1 MNDTIWAKSISEKIK
16 KKMEVV
22 ASRSKGIIPYTT
34 VNGRFDDWTE
44 RNICWWTNG
53 FWGGIMWQLY
63 NATKL
68 PIYRELAIDTEE
80 KLDKN
85 LMMYGGLDH
94 DNGFKWLPTS
104 YARYSLEKN
113 EASRNRCLLAAS
125 HLLGRFNPAGSYLVA
140 WNNWGNEDHSGWA
153 IIDCMM
159 NLPLLYR
166 VSDELGDSRFALVA
180 KAHADTAAGYFVRED
195 GSVNHIVEFNPDTG
209 EFVKTYGGQ
218 GYAVGSTWTRGQSWA
233 LYGFTL
239 SYLHTKEER
248 YLDTAKKVADYYVD
262 HIPESG
268 FIPIDFCQPDDC
280 TWEDSTSAAIA
291 ACGLL
296 ELEKFVEGDL
306 KSKYHNAAMKLLHAL
321 AEERCNF
328 DDDTDNIVE
337 KCSAAYHENN
347 HEFSIIY
354 GDYYFIEAIFKL
366 TGEELFIW

>member
-125 HLLGRFNPAGSYLVA
+125 HLLGRFNPAGS
-140 WNNWGNEDHSGWA
+140 
-153 IIDCMM
+153 MM
-159 NLPLLYR
+159 AVEGITSPDGRVLGRMGHAERAADGLYR
-166 VSDELGDSRFALVA
+166 NVPG
-180 KAHADTAAGYFVRED
+180 
-195 GSVNHIVEFNPDTG
+195 
-209 EFVKTYGGQ
+209 TY
-218 GYAVGSTWTRGQSWA
+218 
-233 LYGFTL
+233 
-239 SYLHTKEER
+239 
-248 YLDTAKKVADYYVD
+248 
-262 HIPESG
+262 
-268 FIPIDFCQPDDC
+268 
-280 TWEDSTSAAIA
+280 STSMFENA
-291 ACGLL
+291 
-296 ELEKFVEGDL
+296 V
-306 KSKYHNAAMKLLHAL
+306 KYF
-321 AEERCNF
+321 R
-328 DDDTDNIVE
+328 
-337 KCSAAYHENN
+337 
-347 HEFSIIY
+347 
-354 GDYYFIEAIFKL
+354 
-366 TGEELFIW
+366 